1 MNSTQRLRASR
12 RKQWLRQWGS
22 FLTGVMIG
30 LLIITPVL
38 AGSLGSRLVGD
49 DDARNLAVL
58 GSAAFLTLALILQ
71 AIAAASRRTHRSAG
85 GSDDA
90 ANPQERS

>member
-1 MNSTQRLRASR
+1 
-12 RKQWLRQWGS
+12 
-22 FLTGVMIG
+22 MIG

-38 AGSLGSRLVGD
+38 AGPLGARVVGD

-71 AIAAASRRTHRSAG
+71 AIAAASRRTYRSAG
-85 GSDDA
+85 NGRDDA
-90 ANPQERS
+90 ASLQEKS

>member
-1 MNSTQRLRASR
+1 MNSTQRLQANR

-38 AGSLGSRLVGD
+38 AGSLGTRLVGD

-71 AIAAASRRTHRSAG
+71 AIAAASRPTHRSAG
-85 GSDDA
+85 SSDDA
-90 ANPQERS
+90 ANPRERS

>member
-1 MNSTQRLRASR
+1 MRSTRQLTATHR

-38 AGSLGSRLVGD
+38 AGPLVARGD
-49 DDARNLAVL
+49 DDARNLAIL

-71 AIAAASRRTHRSAG
+71 AIAAASRRTSRSAG
-85 GSDDA
+85 NRA
-90 ANPQERS
+90 ANLPEAS